1 MEGDETEGSWRF
13 WMKKKKDGK
22 DHEREEDEIM
32 FT

>member
-13 WMKKKKDGK
+13 WMKKKDGK

>member
-13 WMKKKKDGK
+13 WMKEDGK
-22 DHEREEDEIM
+22 DHEREEDGIM